1 MILIS
6 LFDSLAIWGLV
17 GHKSLTNL
25 SLSLRVLKF
34 GSIEDILPNRQFLS
48 TEKIGQEIRKCCSVS
63 TWAQGDPVLDVWLQD
78 VVGGVHVLDGGYG
91 LGGGAGA
98 LQ

>member
-25 SLSLRVLKF
+25 SSSLRVLKF
-34 GSIEDILPNRQFLS
+34 GSIEDIFPNRQFLS
-48 TEKIGQEIRKCCSVS
+48 TEKIGQNIRKCCSVS
-63 TWAQGDPVLDVWLQD
+63 TWEHCDPGLDVLHQD
-78 VVGGVHVLDGGYG
+78 VVGGVRG
-91 LGGGAGA
+91 LVGGAGG